1 MDVAA
6 MAQKVHFATKTN
18 GDEPSVDSSSSSATP
33 TPANTGTTN
42 VTPKSPVP
50 ADHPS
55 RPSPYSSKSGSAS
68 SSHLSD
74 HGSPVIMEDEDEDAI
89 GEIIRTPAGSDM
101 TPSTHSAYSSWN
113 SGRPRAGSD
122 AAYVNYE
129 NGRMSPDN
137 SSSSSALSSLT
148 SSINRSR
155 PPAPARTPSN
165 TYAPVRHPVTLLD
178 SRSSAHHARSGSATR
193 SRRDPISQYR
203 AQERAYVQRLR
214 QDQQPEY
221 FDTASNALFYEIQS
235 EVDEEPS
242 PSEAPYDSDLYDD
255 GSVYMREDELEFSEE
270 DLKNPANRERLE
282 WHAMLA
288 SVLTGDVVKQE
299 KKRLIGGSVEKE
311 EETLKQELWLG
322 LRAKTTGRDLVS
334 QKQVINQGREQVSAV
349 IDQVIE
355 FQVHGRDVTQ
365 KSPRE
370 QVQDIIKKVEKCEML
385 FPTRAAMIAAKPNA
399 ASPMFV
405 ASYDAIC
412 AWHNITEL
420 INTELTILQKW
431 VGNDEL
437 DFNRPNETPN
447 SSGLADESTFLDRL
461 LREDGLK
468 SLTQKHNMLAG
479 ISEVINKAKRTLIEN
494 AEAFQKRH
502 LTLYIE
508 ELLLII
514 NFPSRLIE
522 EVIRA
527 RVKYARKVKEPTAV
541 MVDQLLKQ
549 VHIALKLAV
558 ETKREY
564 EEISH
569 QEPGWDLPNCIDESF
584 NAAVLEGLR
593 VYFRFLNWKLGSN
606 KNIFKEAE
614 ILESEWSFCN
624 QVGQCVEGGDVE
636 AAEQFSSLTSKLLA
650 RLTASYDKEV
660 QRKSDENGTEISK
673 RYKTLL
679 ESIQLRHRQLLRF
692 TRLLSQRFE
701 NATEYQVTDK
711 SLPELL
717 GALAESGHFL
727 IETNMENDGVYL
739 IADPSLYEK
748 PKDIQSIVRACFH
761 EVELLRDE
769 HSCPY
774 VLVICPQHAF
784 LWQGRCLSVE
794 IKEPF
799 ADVKP
804 GRLRLVADGSELRLR
819 KARDVFAVSTKHNL
833 DIIMD
838 QRANLPRVHSELMKI
853 KKTIYRLSNTILDSV
868 TTVRRHLANLA
879 CQDIIQAFFPFAT
892 DASKRSLPFMDNTRK
907 ALTNQKTVQ
916 VAIDWVDFICDD
928 CISYDRRT
936 FRWAVSALEYAMTM
950 TRGQNILALNDPD
963 YTRLRIKVAGC
974 MSLLISHFDIM
985 GARSA
990 VAERQN
996 ELANL
1001 KSRKMNDKR
1010 TAGDDEEYAA
1020 QVRAEWVKQLELIEQ
1035 GRASKEVDRQTS
1047 GRVLDD
1053 SSSAD
1058 RSLTYLSSSHSNVT
1072 LRWQQGNYIGGGSF
1086 GSVYA
1091 ALNLDGG
1098 YLMAVKEIRLQDPQ
1112 LIPSIVTAIKDEMS
1126 VLEVLD
1132 HPNVVQYYGIQVHR
1146 DKVYLFMEYCQGGS
1160 LAALLEHGRIEDETV
1175 IMIYA
1180 LQMLEGLA
1188 YLHENN
1194 IVHRDIKPENILLDQ
1209 NGVIKFVDFGAAKVI
1224 AKQGKTKVEATKP
1237 GLNSMTGTPMYM
1249 SPEVIK
1255 GEHQGRHGSVDIWS
1269 LGCVVLEMA
1278 TGRRP
1283 WASLDNEWAVMWNI
1297 AAGNPPQFPSP
1308 DQLSEQGMD
1317 FLKRCF
1323 ERDPRKRPTAA
1334 ELLQHPWISVIR
1346 NQVIPNTPS
1355 SETSN
1360 SSGGSR

>member
-1 MDVAA
+1 MDATSLT
-6 MAQKVHFATKTN
+6 QKVHFTPKSN
-18 GDEPSVDSSSSSATP
+18 GDEPSSDSSTTLTPGAPTLDSQSRSSSY
-33 TPANTGTTN
+33 NTS
-42 VTPKSPVP
+42 KSSSNNSS
-50 ADHPS
+50 HPS
-55 RPSPYSSKSGSAS
+55 E
-68 SSHLSD
+68 

-101 TPSTHSAYSSWN
+101 TPSSHSAYSTW
-113 SGRPRAGSD
+113 SGVARPRAGSD
-122 AAYVNYE
+122 TAYVPYE
-129 NGRMSPDN
+129 NGRMSPDPTH
-137 SSSSSALSSLT
+137 SGTGISSLT
-148 SSINRSR
+148 SSMNRSR
-155 PPAPARTPSN
+155 PSAPTRTPSN
-165 TYAPVRHPVTLLD
+165 TYAPVRHPVNLLD
-178 SRSSAHHARSGSATR
+178 SRSSGHHGRSGSATR
-193 SRRDPISQYR
+193 SRRDPVSQYR
-203 AQERAYVQRLR
+203 AEERAYVQRLR

-221 FDTASNALFYEIQS
+221 FNPNALFYEIQS
-235 EVDEEPS
+235 EADDEPS
-242 PSEAPYDSDLYDD
+242 PSEVPYDSDMYDD
-255 GSVYMREDELEFSEE
+255 GSIFQREEELEFSEE

-282 WHAMLA
+282 WHTMLA
-288 SVLTGDVVKQE
+288 SVLTGDVVRQE

-334 QKQVINQGREQVSAV
+334 QRQVINQGREQVSAV
-349 IDQVIE
+349 IDQVTE
-355 FQVHGRDVTQ
+355 FQVQGRDVTE

-370 QVQDIIKKVEKCEML
+370 QVQDIIRKVEKCEML

-405 ASYDAIC
+405 TSYDALC
-412 AWHNITEL
+412 AWNNITEL

-431 VGNDEL
+431 VGNDDL

-447 SSGLADESTFLDRL
+447 SSGLADETTFLDRL

-468 SLTQKHNMLAG
+468 SLTQKQNMLVG
-479 ISEVINKAKRTLIEN
+479 IGDVINKAKKTLIEN

-514 NFPSRLIE
+514 NFPSRLIQE
-522 EVIRA
+522 IIRA
-527 RVKYARKVKEPTAV
+527 RVKYARKIKEPTVV
-541 MVDQLLKQ
+541 MVDQFLKQ

-569 QEPGWDLPNCIDESF
+569 QEPGWDLPNCMDESF
-584 NAAVLEGLR
+584 NSAVLDGLR
-593 VYFRFLNWKLGSN
+593 TYFRFLNFKLGSN

-624 QVGQCVEGGDVE
+624 SVGQCVEGGDVE

-650 RLTASYDKEV
+650 RLTGSYEKEI
-660 QRKSDENGTEISK
+660 QQKSEENSGEISK
-673 RYKTLL
+673 RYKALL

-692 TRLLSQRFE
+692 TRVLSQRFE
-701 NATEYQVTDK
+701 NATEYQVTDE
-711 SLPELL
+711 SFPDLL
-717 GALAESGHFL
+717 TALTDSGHFL
-727 IETNMENDGVYL
+727 IETTMEHDGVYL
-739 IADPSLYEK
+739 IADPSLRDK

-774 VLVICPQHAF
+774 VLVICPQQSF
-784 LWQGRCLSVE
+784 LWRGECLSVE

-799 ADVKP
+799 ADIKA

-819 KARDVFAVSTKHNL
+819 KARDVFANLTKHNL
-833 DIIMD
+833 DIILD
-838 QRANLPRVHSELMKI
+838 QRANLPRVHYELMKI
-853 KKTIYRLSNTILDSV
+853 KKTIFRLSNTILDSV
-868 TTVRRHLANLA
+868 ATVKRQLANLA
-879 CQDIIQAFFPFAT
+879 CQDIVQAFFPFAT
-892 DASKRSLPFMDNTRK
+892 DASKRSLAFMDHTRK
-907 ALTNQKTVQ
+907 AMTNQKTVQ
-916 VAIDWVDFICDD
+916 IAIDWVDFICDD

-936 FRWAVSALEYAMTM
+936 FRWAVAALEFAMTM
-950 TRGQNILALNDPD
+950 TRGQNILALNDTD
-963 YTRLRIKVAGC
+963 YTRLRVKVAGC

-996 ELANL
+996 EIANQ
-1001 KSRKMNDKR
+1001 KIRKMNDKR
-1010 TAGDDEEYAA
+1010 TEGDDEEYAS
-1020 QVRAEWVKQLELIEQ
+1020 QVKIEWLKQLETMEQ
-1035 GRASKEVDRQTS
+1035 ARAAKDGDRQPS

-1053 SSSAD
+1053 SSQTD
-1058 RSLTYLSSSHSNVT
+1058 RSLTYLSSSLSNVT

-1112 LIPSIVTAIKDEMS
+1112 LIPSIVSAIKDEMS
-1126 VLEVLD
+1126 VLEMLD

-1146 DKVYLFMEYCQGGS
+1146 DKVYFFMEYCQGGS

-1188 YLHENN
+1188 YLHANN

-1224 AKQGKTKVEATKP
+1224 AKQGKTKVAATKP
-1237 GLNSMTGTPMYM
+1237 GINSMTGTPMYM

-1255 GEHQGRHGSVDIWS
+1255 GENKGKHGSVDIWS

-1283 WASLDNEWAVMWNI
+1283 WANLDNEWAVMWNI
-1297 AAGNPPQFPSP
+1297 AAGNPPQFPAS

-1317 FLKRCF
+1317 FLRLCF

-1334 ELLQHPWISVIR
+1334 ELLHNPWIAVIR
-1346 NQVIPNTPS
+1346 KQVIPNTPS

-1360 SSGGSR
+1360 SSSSSR

>member
-1 MDVAA
+1 MDVAS
-6 MAQKVHFATKTN
+6 MAQKVHFATKPNPNN
-18 GDEPSVDSSSSSATP
+18 GDEHSSDSSATP
-33 TPANTGTTN
+33 TPGNSGPPT
-42 VTPKSPVP
+42 TPKAPP
-50 ADHPS
+50 LDAQS
-55 RPSPYSSKSGSAS
+55 RSSSYSTSKSSSTS
-68 SSHLSD
+68 SSHPSE
-74 HGSPVIMEDEDEDAI
+74 HGSPIIMEDEDEDAI
-89 GEIIRTPAGSDM
+89 GDIIRTPATSDM
-101 TPSTHSAYSSWN
+101 TPSTHSPYSTWS
-113 SGRPRAGSD
+113 SGVGRPRAGSD
-122 AAYVNYE
+122 AAYVTYE
-129 NGRMSPDN
+129 NGRMSPDPAQSG
-137 SSSSSALSSLT
+137 SSLSSLT
-148 SSINRSR
+148 NSLNRSR
-155 PPAPARTPSN
+155 PSAPTRTPSN
-165 TYAPVRHPVTLLD
+165 TYAPVRHPVNLLD
-178 SRSSAHHARSGSATR
+178 SRSSGHHGRSGSATR
-193 SRRDPISQYR
+193 SRRDPVSQYR

-221 FDTASNALFYEIQS
+221 FDAASNSLFYEIQS
-235 EVDEEPS
+235 EADEEPS
-242 PSEAPYDSDLYDD
+242 PSEVPYDSDLYDD
-255 GSVYMREDELEFSEE
+255 GSVFLREDELEFTDE

-288 SVLTGDVVKQE
+288 SVLTGDVVRQE

-334 QKQVINQGREQVSAV
+334 QRQVINQGREQVSAV

-355 FQVHGRDVTQ
+355 FQVHGRDVTE

-405 ASYDAIC
+405 ASYDALC
-412 AWHNITEL
+412 AWNNITEL

-431 VGNDEL
+431 VGNDDL

-479 ISEVINKAKRTLIEN
+479 IGEVINKAKKTLIEN

-514 NFPSRLIE
+514 NFPSRLIQE
-522 EVIRA
+522 IIRA

-569 QEPGWDLPNCIDESF
+569 QEPGWDLPNCMDESF
-584 NAAVLEGLR
+584 NVAVLEGLR

-614 ILESEWSFCN
+614 ILESEWSVCN

-650 RLTASYDKEV
+650 RLTASYEKEI
-660 QRKSDENGTEISK
+660 QHKSEENGTEISK

-692 TRLLSQRFE
+692 TRVLSQRFE
-701 NATEYQVTDK
+701 NATEYQVTDEL
-711 SLPELL
+711 LPELL
-717 GALAESGHFL
+717 SALTESGHFL
-727 IETNMENDGVYL
+727 IDTTMEHDGVYL
-739 IADPSLYEK
+739 IADPSLYDK

-774 VLVICPQHAF
+774 VLVICPQQPF
-784 LWQGRCLSVE
+784 LWQGRCLNVE

-799 ADVKP
+799 ADIKP

-819 KARDVFAVSTKHNL
+819 KARDVFALSTKHHL
-833 DIIMD
+833 DIILD
-838 QRANLPRVHSELMKI
+838 QRANLPRVHYELMKI
-853 KKTIYRLSNTILDSV
+853 KKTIFRLSNTILDSV
-868 TTVRRHLANLA
+868 STVKKQLANLG

-892 DASKRSLPFMDNTRK
+892 DASKRSLAFMDHTRK
-907 ALTNQKTVQ
+907 AMTNQKTVQ
-916 VAIDWVDFICDD
+916 IAIDWVDFICDD

-936 FRWAVSALEYAMTM
+936 FRWAVAALEFAMTM

-963 YTRLRIKVAGC
+963 YTRLRVKVAGC

-996 ELANL
+996 EIANQ
-1001 KSRKMNDKR
+1001 KTRKNDKR
-1010 TAGDDEEYAA
+1010 TEGDDEDYAY
-1020 QVRAEWVKQLELIEQ
+1020 QIRAEWCKQLEIIEQ
-1035 GRASKEVDRQTS
+1035 NRAVKEIDRQTS

-1053 SSSAD
+1053 SSQTD

-1112 LIPSIVTAIKDEMS
+1112 LIPSIVSAIKDEMS
-1126 VLEVLD
+1126 VLEMLD

-1146 DKVYLFMEYCQGGS
+1146 DKVYFFMEYCQGGS

-1188 YLHENN
+1188 YLHANN

-1224 AKQGKTKVEATKP
+1224 AKQGKTKVAATKA

-1255 GEHQGRHGSVDIWS
+1255 GENKGRHGSVDIWS

-1283 WASLDNEWAVMWNI
+1283 WANLDNEWAVMWNI
-1297 AAGNPPQFPSP
+1297 AAGNPPQFPAS
-1308 DQLSEQGMD
+1308 DQLSDQGMD
-1317 FLKRCF
+1317 FLKLCF

-1334 ELLQHPWISVIR
+1334 ELLQNPWISVIR

-1360 SSGGSR
+1360 SSGSSR